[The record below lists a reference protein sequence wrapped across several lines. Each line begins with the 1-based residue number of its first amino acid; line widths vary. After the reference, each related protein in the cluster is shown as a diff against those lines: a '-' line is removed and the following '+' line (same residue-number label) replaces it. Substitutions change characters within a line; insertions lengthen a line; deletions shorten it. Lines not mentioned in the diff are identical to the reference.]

1 MVLGKLKAPFLKVLS
16 PLSGLLVRTGVDPN
30 LLTLF
35 GLVVSSLAALLF
47 GKGMIRLGG
56 FIMLVAGLFDTI
68 DGEVARRSNRVSK
81 FGAFLDSTLDRYSE
95 ILVYLGIGLHF
106 VRNGYNTATIFLFF
120 ALTGSLMVSY
130 TRARAE
136 GIGESCQ
143 AGLMQRTE
151 RVVVVAVGALIG
163 TDALV
168 GAIAIVAVLSNFTV
182 LQRISYVR
190 RSIAHHEMDQTTRP
204 DQKVRN
210 TFRKQELSDE

>member
-16 PLSGLLVRTGVDPN
+16 PLSGFLVRTGVAPN

-35 GLVVSSLAALLF
+35 GLAVSSLAALLF

-56 FIMLVAGLFDTI
+56 FIMLLAGLFDTI
-68 DGEVARRSNRVSK
+68 DGEVARRSNRVSN

-95 ILVYLGIGLHF
+95 ILVFLGIGLHF
-106 VRNGYNTATIFLFF
+106 VRNGYNAATIFLFF

-136 GIGESCQ
+136 GLGETCQ
-143 AGLMQRTE
+143 VGLMQRTE
-151 RVVVVAVGALIG
+151 RVVVVALGALIG
-163 TDALV
+163 RDALV

-190 RSIAHHEMDQTTRP
+190 RSIAHHDMDQTVRP